1 MRNGN
6 SSNSYPSTI
15 GEFLAELRQVMQ
27 DADPAVIQDAVYD
40 AEEYLRA
47 ERAEHLDLSEAELLL
62 KLKDSYGTPE
72 EVAAAYL
79 RTEAVV
85 SRATRSP
92 DVRKSSSLL
101 GKIFQVYRDPKTYSS
116 LFYMLLT
123 LATGIIY
130 FTWAVTGLSMS
141 VGFAILIFG
150 VPFFLL
156 FMASVRLFSLV
167 EGRIIEVLLGER
179 MPRRPQRVAGQTL
192 MEKIKEMLSDWRTW
206 TTLVYMAAMLPLGI
220 AYFTFAFT
228 GLLVSVIFIFAPI
241 LQYFSNEFQINL
253 NGDYYLNWP
262 ENLLLVPLGI
272 IGLTLVLHLV
282 RLVGQLHG
290 KLAKHLLVK
299 SSA

>member
-1 MRNGN
+1 MRNDN
-6 SSNSYPSTI
+6 SRAPYPETI
-15 GEFLAELRQVMQ
+15 QAFLAALRQVMQ
-27 DADPAVIQDAVYD
+27 GADPAVIQDAVYD

-47 ERAEHLDLSEAELLL
+47 EQGQNLDLSEAELLQ

-79 RTEAVV
+79 QTEAMV
-85 SRATRSP
+85 SRATKAPPVRQSRSW
-92 DVRKSSSLL
+92 L

-116 LFYMLLT
+116 LFYLLLT

-141 VGFAILIFG
+141 VGFAILIIG

-206 TTLVYMAAMLPLGI
+206 TTLVYMVVMLPLGI
-220 AYFTFAFT
+220 VYFTFAVT
-228 GLLVSVIFIFAPI
+228 GMVVSIAFIFAPV
-241 LQYFSNEFQINL
+241 LRLFSDDFQINL
-253 NGDYYLNWP
+253 NGDYFMTWP
-262 ENLLLVPLGI
+262 EILLLVPVGI
-272 IGLTLVLHLV
+272 IGLTLVLHIV
-282 RLVGQLHG
+282 RLIGEMHG
-290 KLAKHLLVK
+290 KLGKHLLVK
-299 SSA
+299 SST